1 MKNESILNYA
11 KEIGKQIPE
20 WSQDGKALVVY
31 DIDIE
36 KLYYNNDNGRIATL
50 ISAYNDQTETTPL
63 SELSRE
69 QYNDLIHEFIKKSNT
84 PDSFKK
90 TFEDIYVK
98 GQINPGV
105 ILSDGRI
112 VSGNRRF
119 TVLRELYRETGNEK
133 FRFFKCFILDK
144 QFVNKAD
151 RKDIKTIERLTQF
164 GVDERVDY
172 SPIDRLV
179 DIYSDLIG
187 EDRMWTVT
195 EYTKKLGLKK
205 RDVDIMYYKAIVMA
219 DYLNYLNQPL
229 KFYIAKEK
237 KLDGPLQELWQIYRD
252 INSEEEWN
260 RIRLVFYTKFDDAG
274 DRSRNVR
281 ELVRLYKK
289 NRNRF
294 DAIVRSVNDDI
305 ELKEIKEI
313 KALTKADEAEAETIT
328 EKISDIFKLKDVVT
342 DETNKQI
349 FRAISETKID
359 EKKHRQMNA
368 LLDAFTYIMQHLDD
382 TTDMADKNVKR
393 RLREKAIILKDKLEQ
408 YLK

>member
-1 MKNESILNYA
+1 MNNQSILNYA
-11 KEIGKQIPE
+11 KQTGEQTPE
-20 WSQDGKALVVY
+20 WSQDGKTLLVY

-50 ISAYNDQTETTPL
+50 ISAYNDQKDTTPL
-63 SELSRE
+63 EEITRE
-69 QYNDLIHEFIKKSNT
+69 QYNDLIHEFIKSSNT

-90 TFEDIYVK
+90 TYDDIYVK

-119 TVLRELYRETGNEK
+119 TVLRELYRDTGNEK

-144 QFVNKAD
+144 QLVNKAD

-164 GVDERVDY
+164 GVDEKVDY

-187 EDRMWTVT
+187 DERMWTLT

-205 RDVDIMYYKAIVMA
+205 RDVEVMYYKAIVMT

-260 RIRLVFYTKFDDAG
+260 RIRLVFYTKFDDDG

-281 ELVRLYKK
+281 ELVKLYKK

-294 DAIVRSVNDDI
+294 DAIVDSVNDDI
-305 ELKEIKEI
+305 ESKEIKEI
-313 KALTKADEAEAETIT
+313 ETLARLNEVEAEVIT
-328 EKISDIFKLKDVVT
+328 EKVNDIFKLKDVVT

-359 EKKHRQMNA
+359 EKKHKQMNA
-368 LLDAFTYIMQHLDD
+368 LLDAFTYIMQNLDD
-382 TTDMADKNVKR
+382 TTDMADKNVKK
-393 RLREKAIILKDKLEQ
+393 RLREKAIVLKEKLEQ